1 MSVHTHPKERQREP
15 LIVVGF
21 KIVEITLKT
30 AIEACYIV
38 AAIGK
43 DFSYFLAPPSLST
56 IDYDSSICGHGF
68 EHMGQR
74 VEWCIDG
81 TFDRVGG
88 EVGSLKSSSVTVFGS
103 SLANSAGVMRRYDAS
118 LLSSSSTA
126 LCKAIG
132 MFFPSRSDLGTP
144 QGGAPHSSKSRR
156 PAEYSWPD
164 Q

>member
-88 EVGSLKSSSVTVFGS
+88 EVGWFPQVEQRDRIRVELGKF
-103 SLANSAGVMRRYDAS
+103 RRRDAAV
-118 LLSSSSTA
+118 LLGWGRNT
-126 LCKAIG
+126 LTRKIKELG
-132 MFFPSRSDLGTP
+132 MKVD
-144 QGGAPHSSKSRR
+144 GG
-156 PAEYSWPD
+156 ED
-164 Q
+164 DEGDEG

>member
-38 AAIGK
+38 TAIGK

-74 VEWCIDG
+74 VEWRIDG

-88 EVGSLKSSSVTVFGS
+88 EVGWFPQVEQRDRIRSAADDLKAHIRGLGDEGQVVMGLVSLEMQ
-103 SLANSAGVMRRYDAS
+103 LEEM
-118 LLSSSSTA
+118 
-126 LCKAIG
+126 
-132 MFFPSRSDLGTP
+132 
-144 QGGAPHSSKSRR
+144 Q
-156 PAEYSWPD
+156 
-164 Q
+164 

>member
-88 EVGSLKSSSVTVFGS
+88 EVGWFPQVEQRDRIRVELGK
-103 SLANSAGVMRRYDAS
+103 L
-118 LLSSSSTA
+118 
-126 LCKAIG
+126 IG

>member
-30 AIEACYIV
+30 AIEACCIV

-68 EHMGQR
+68 EH
-74 VEWCIDG
+74 I
-81 TFDRVGG
+81 
-88 EVGSLKSSSVTVFGS
+88 
-103 SLANSAGVMRRYDAS
+103 
-118 LLSSSSTA
+118 
-126 LCKAIG
+126 
-132 MFFPSRSDLGTP
+132 P
-144 QGGAPHSSKSRR
+144 
-156 PAEYSWPD
+156 PA
-164 Q
+164 